1 MLCFD
6 FVAFSNIFPALNADQ
21 RRSVAGKA
29 KPGCAVAVF
38 VEGGGEC
45 FLKKSTL
52 DRVHSKGRV
61 SCQPKKGGQ

>member
-1 MLCFD
+1 MQPLK
-6 FVAFSNIFPALNADQ
+6 
-21 RRSVAGKA
+21 RRPVAGKA

>member
-1 MLCFD
+1 MTAVRLTAETSSGC
-6 FVAFSNIFPALNADQ
+6 P
-21 RRSVAGKA
+21 VAGKA